1 MQLDTKKTNKLEL
14 VELIEIEKKSLEL
27 SESNARLFTS
37 LLESKRS
44 ETRENLLLSII
55 TPVSYTH
62 LTLPTKRIV

>member
-44 ETRENLLLSII
+44 EIRENLLLSII
-55 TPVSYTH
+55 VLNLMCSVIA
-62 LTLPTKRIV
+62 LLV

>member
-44 ETRENLLLSII
+44 GTRENLLLSII
-55 TPVSYTH
+55 ALNLMCSVIA
-62 LTLPTKRIV
+62 LLV

>member
-1 MQLDTKKTNKLEL
+1 MQFDTKKTNKLEL

-27 SESNARLFTS
+27 SEANARLFTS

-55 TPVSYTH
+55 ALNLMCSVIA
-62 LTLPTKRIV
+62 LLV

>member
-44 ETRENLLLSII
+44 EIRENLLLSII
-55 TPVSYTH
+55 ALNLMCSVIA
-62 LTLPTKRIV
+62 LLV

>member
-55 TPVSYTH
+55 TLNLMCSVIA
-62 LTLPTKRIV
+62 LLV

>member
-1 MQLDTKKTNKLEL
+1 MQSTTKKKNKLEL

-27 SESNARLFTS
+27 SEANSRLFTS

-55 TPVSYTH
+55 ALNLMCSVIA
-62 LTLPTKRIV
+62 LLV